1 MMAKERMSPIQS
13 QFNSLTISLSVRPC
27 VAVWL
32 SVWPTFFQSQCQWEP
47 PANELFSKTL
57 VLMNVK
63 THLRAKGGKR
73 GKILGKPGIEFDFL
87 DKKD

>member
-1 MMAKERMSPIQS
+1 MNVYLCKMVKGRMSPIQS
-13 QFNSLTISLSVRPC
+13 QFNSWTIS
-27 VAVWL
+27 L

-47 PANELFSKTL
+47 PENELLSKKTL

-63 THLRAKGGKR
+63 NHLRAKGGKG

>member
-1 MMAKERMSPIQS
+1 MNVYLCKMVKGRMSPIQS
-13 QFNSLTISLSVRPC
+13 QFNSWTIS
-27 VAVWL
+27 L

-47 PANELFSKTL
+47 PANELLSKTL
-57 VLMNVK
+57 VLMYVEI
-63 THLRAKGGKR
+63 HLMAKGGKR